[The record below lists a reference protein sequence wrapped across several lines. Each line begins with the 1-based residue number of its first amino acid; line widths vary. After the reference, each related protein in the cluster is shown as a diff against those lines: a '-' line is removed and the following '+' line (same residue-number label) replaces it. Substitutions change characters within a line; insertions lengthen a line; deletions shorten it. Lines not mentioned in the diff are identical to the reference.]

1 VCHNVLAAPPRGTD
15 ARGRTPSRRLEYVDP
30 IFLFFL
36 VMLVFLYLL
45 LVRPQR
51 QQAKRHQEMLQN
63 LAVGDEVIT
72 AGGIYGEVT
81 GIDDERVQLEIDADV
96 RIAVSRRAIASK
108 VTLEEAAQMAGEPE
122 EAPEPMEAPEAE
134 SIDAVEPAAEEQVR
148 R

>member
-1 VCHNVLAAPPRGTD
+1 
-15 ARGRTPSRRLEYVDP
+15 VDP

-51 QQAKRHQEMLQN
+51 QQAKRHQEMLQG
-63 LAVGDEVIT
+63 LSIGDEVIT

-81 GIDDERVQLEIDADV
+81 EIDDERVQLEVDADV
-96 RIAVSRRAIASK
+96 RIAVARRAIASK
-108 VTLEEAAQMAGEPE
+108 VTPDEAAAMAAEPE
-122 EAPEPMEAPEAE
+122 EAPEPMEAPEPA
-134 SIDAVEPAAEEQVR
+134 SIDDVEPVAEEQAR

>member
-1 VCHNVLAAPPRGTD
+1 
-15 ARGRTPSRRLEYVDP
+15 VDP
-30 IFLFFL
+30 IFIFFL

-45 LVRPQR
+45 LIRPQR

-72 AGGIYGEVT
+72 MGGIYGEVT
-81 GIDDERVQLEIDADV
+81 DFDDERVQLEIDADV

-108 VTLEEAAQMAGEPE
+108 VTAEESAAMAGEPE
-122 EAPEPMEAPEAE
+122 DAPEPMDAPEPT
-134 SIDAVEPAAEEQVR
+134 SIDDVEPVAEEQAR

>member
-1 VCHNVLAAPPRGTD
+1 M
-15 ARGRTPSRRLEYVDP
+15 DP

-51 QQAKRHQEMLQN
+51 QQAKRHQEMLKG
-63 LAVGDEVIT
+63 LSIGDEVIT

-81 GIDDERVQLEIDADV
+81 EIDDERVQLEVDADV
-96 RIAVSRRAIASK
+96 RIAVTRRAIANK
-108 VTLEEAAQMAGEPE
+108 VPPEESVAMAEEPE
-122 EAPEPMEAPEAE
+122 EAPEPMEAPEPA
-134 SIDAVEPAAEEQVR
+134 SIDDVEPVVEEQAR

>member
-1 VCHNVLAAPPRGTD
+1 VSDVLAPPRGEL
-15 ARGRTPSRRLEYVDP
+15 ARAVGTPFRRLRYVDP

-63 LAVGDEVIT
+63 LSIGDEVIT

-81 GIDDERVQLEIDADV
+81 AIDDERVQLEIDADV
-96 RIAVSRRAIASK
+96 RIAVARRAIASK
-108 VTLEEAAQMAGEPE
+108 VTEEEAAEMAEEPE

-134 SIDAVEPAAEEQVR
+134 SIDDVEPAAEEQVPR
-148 R
+148 

>member
-1 VCHNVLAAPPRGTD
+1 M
-15 ARGRTPSRRLEYVDP
+15 DP

-51 QQAKRHQEMLQN
+51 QQAKRHQEMLQK
-63 LAVGDEVIT
+63 LSIGDEVIT

-96 RIAVSRRAIASK
+96 RVAVARRAIASK
-108 VTLEEAAQMAGEPE
+108 VTPEEAAVMADEPE

-134 SIDAVEPAAEEQVR
+134 SIDEVEPAAEEQVR

>member
-1 VCHNVLAAPPRGTD
+1 
-15 ARGRTPSRRLEYVDP
+15 VDP
-30 IFLFFL
+30 IFIFFL

-45 LVRPQR
+45 LIRPQR

-72 AGGIYGEVT
+72 MGGIYGEVT
-81 GIDDERVQLEIDADV
+81 DIDDERVQLEIDADV

-108 VTLEEAAQMAGEPE
+108 VTAEESAAMAGEPE
-122 EAPEPMEAPEAE
+122 DAPEPMDAPEPA
-134 SIDAVEPAAEEQVR
+134 SIDDVEPVAEEQAR

>member
-1 VCHNVLAAPPRGTD
+1 
-15 ARGRTPSRRLEYVDP
+15 VDP
-30 IFLFFL
+30 IFIFFL

-45 LVRPQR
+45 LIRPQR

-72 AGGIYGEVT
+72 MGGIYGEVT
-81 GIDDERVQLEIDADV
+81 DFDDERVQLEIDADV

-108 VTLEEAAQMAGEPE
+108 VTAEESAAMAGEPE
-122 EAPEPMEAPEAE
+122 DAPEPMDAPEPA
-134 SIDAVEPAAEEQVR
+134 SIDDVEPVAEEQAR